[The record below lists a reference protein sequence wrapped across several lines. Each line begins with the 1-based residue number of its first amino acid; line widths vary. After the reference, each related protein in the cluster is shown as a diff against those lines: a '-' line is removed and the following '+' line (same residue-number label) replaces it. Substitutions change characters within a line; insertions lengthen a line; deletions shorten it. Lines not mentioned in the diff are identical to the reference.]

1 VTSQADIWTLF
12 VGDGLAVSTALA
24 GTVAQLTP
32 DVPEPADVAL
42 LDRLSQQAFSVAAQA
57 LLVGASDVGLLALSI
72 EKVMNAV
79 ARSELNPA
87 LAIPLL
93 ASGTETLR
101 QAFETLANPD
111 ESGARIEGK
120 HVEAARFELDT
131 LLPLPGGGRPDA
143 GQDDGYDVA
152 ASALTRHNRET
163 DVPGGA
169 RSRRETEVPGGARSK
184 RETEVPFAL
193 ETGSGSSLAPRL
205 PAVPPP
211 ATLAPVLGT
220 GAGARADANGERWQ
234 PTVDSDM
241 VELFFDE
248 VRERLDD
255 LAVKLL
261 EIEGRPGDE
270 NLVTDIF
277 RDLHTVKGSSAMVGL
292 EPMNRLAHAAEDLVG
307 QVRDRTRTIDSAAI
321 DALLACLDGLR
332 SIADAARAGQG
343 IAIDTAP
350 LIDRLRNPNA
360 AVASQPSG
368 TLPPAPVSAPAER
381 TVKQTIRVDF
391 DKLDRLMNLV
401 GELVLGRDGLR
412 GAVRS
417 VSAIADELG
426 TDRAIAQR
434 ARSGLGARS
443 IALASST
450 FGDELRRV
458 ERVLAEISA
467 ELDAS
472 SEQIDSVSGEL
483 REQVMKLRMVPIG
496 GIFRKHHRTVR
507 DLGHSTGKQISL
519 DIAGEDTELDKLLV
533 ESLDEP
539 LMHLIRNAVDHGIEP
554 PQAREAAG
562 KPAQGSI
569 RLCARHQGN
578 QVVVEIADDGRGMD
592 PDRLKARAVERGL
605 LSAAEAVQLEPPEVL
620 ELIFKPGFST
630 AEAVSE
636 LSGRGVGMDVVRQ
649 TIMTKL
655 KGTIDIESSPGL
667 GSTFTLRMPLTL
679 AIIQVLLVRAGGEI
693 FAIPLDAIVRTLS
706 RRGSDIGKVGTQE
719 VIEVQGRQVALI
731 SIARVLELRATAV
744 SADEPLH
751 VILTEVGGELFGLVC
766 DALVEK
772 KEIVIK
778 PLGAL
783 LEGTPCAAGATL
795 LGDRPAL
802 ILDVPALVRRAQQHQ
817 GGAFAVTGSSMSG
830 TSAGTSERPRIL
842 LVEDSDTVRESLRRL
857 LVAAG
862 YQVAVA
868 RDGLEGLEMAKREHF
883 DLVSTDVMM
892 PRMDGYEL
900 TRALRDLDQYRD
912 VPIVMVTSRGERIDR
927 IRGFDAGV
935 DEYITKPHD
944 RHQLVRAVR
953 KLLGE
958 TP

>member
-1 VTSQADIWTLF
+1 MTLQADIWSLF
-12 VGDGLAVSTALA
+12 IGDGLAVSTALA
-24 GTVAQLTP
+24 GTVAQLVP
-32 DVPEPADVAL
+32 DVPGEAEVAL
-42 LDRLSQQAFSVAAQA
+42 LARLSQQAFSVAAQA
-57 LLVGASDVGLLALSI
+57 LLVGATDVGLLALSI

-79 ARSELNPA
+79 ARRELNPA

-111 ESGARIEGK
+111 ESGARIEGT

-131 LLPLPGGGRPDA
+131 LLPIPGVGPGEA
-143 GQDDGYDVA
+143 SGNGGYDVA
-152 ASALTRHNRET
+152 ASALGRRSRVTE
-163 DVPGGA
+163 VPDSA
-169 RSRRETEVPGGARSK
+169 RSRRETEVPFDMMEEPA
-184 RETEVPFAL
+184 PPAL
-193 ETGSGSSLAPRL
+193 
-205 PAVPPP
+205 AVPPAPTPP
-211 ATLAPVLGT
+211 ALAARGDAPSV
-220 GAGARADANGERWQ
+220 AGEVWK
-234 PTVDSDM
+234 PTVDQDM
-241 VELFFDE
+241 IELFFDE

-261 EIEGRPGDE
+261 EIEGRPGDG

-332 SIADAARAGQG
+332 AIADAARAGHL
-343 IAIDTAP
+343 IAVDTAS
-350 LIDRLRNPNA
+350 LIVRLRNPNA
-360 AVASQPSG
+360 APPSAPAG
-368 TLPPAPVSAPAER
+368 ELPSAPISAPAER
-381 TVKQTIRVDF
+381 TIKQTIRVDF

-417 VSAIADELG
+417 VAAIADELG

-434 ARSGLGARS
+434 ARVGGSLRAR
-443 IALASST
+443 AVSSSA

-472 SEQIDSVSGEL
+472 SEQIDSVSSEL

-496 GIFRKHHRTVR
+496 GIFRKHHRTIR
-507 DLGHSTGKQISL
+507 DLGHATGKDIHLEL
-519 DIAGEDTELDKLLV
+519 DGEDTELDKLLV

-554 PQAREAAG
+554 PPAREAAG
-562 KPAQGSI
+562 KSRQGTVTL
-569 RLCARHQGN
+569 RARHQGN
-578 QVVVEIADDGRGMD
+578 QVVVEVGDDGRGMD
-592 PDRLKARAVERGL
+592 PAKLKARAVERQL
-605 LSAAEAVQLEPPEVL
+605 LGASEAAQMEAQEAL

-630 AEAVSE
+630 AETVSD

-649 TIMTKL
+649 TIMSKL
-655 KGTIDIESSPGL
+655 KGTIDIDSGPGR
-667 GSTFTLRMPLTL
+667 GTTFRLRMPLTL
-679 AIIQVLLVRAGGEI
+679 AIIQVLLTRAGGEV
-693 FAIPLDAIVRTLS
+693 FAIPLDAIVRTLT
-706 RRGSDIGKVGTQE
+706 RRGSDIAKVGTRE
-719 VIEVQGRQVALI
+719 VVEVQGRQVALI
-731 SIARVLELRATAV
+731 SIARVLELRPTATI
-744 SADEPLH
+744 ADEPLH
-751 VILTEVGGELFGLVC
+751 IILTDVGGELFGLVC

-778 PLGAL
+778 PLGPL
-783 LEGTPCAAGATL
+783 LEGTPCTAGATL

-802 ILDVPALVRRAQQHQ
+802 ILDVPALVRRAQQQH
-817 GGAFAVTGSSMSG
+817 GGSFTALSAD
-830 TSAGTSERPRIL
+830 TSAGGRAHVL
-842 LVEDSDTVRESLRRL
+842 LVDDSDTVRESLRRL
-857 LVAAG
+857 LVSAG
-862 YQVAVA
+862 YQVTVA
-868 RDGLEGLEMAKREHF
+868 RDGLEGLELAKRDRF
-883 DLVSTDVMM
+883 DLISTDVMM

-900 TRALRDLDQYRD
+900 TRALRELEQYRD

-958 TP
+958 SP